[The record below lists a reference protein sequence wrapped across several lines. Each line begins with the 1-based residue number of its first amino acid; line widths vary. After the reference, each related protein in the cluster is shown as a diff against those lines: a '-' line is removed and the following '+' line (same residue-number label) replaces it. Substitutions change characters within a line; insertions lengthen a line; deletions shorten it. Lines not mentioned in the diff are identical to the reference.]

1 MRFGFAA
8 RDLVRDPEKDKVNIK
23 AVDGL
28 TVGGFSFAIAPGY
41 SSGAVFVSSCGGCF
55 AALYAAFVV
64 GGISTHPSRKS
75 RRNGNIKP
83 LSGCPKTAEILS
95 GCPDSLKTAQN

>member
-1 MRFGFAA
+1 MIGGLKNDRFVCVGFAA
-8 RDLVRDPEKDKVNIK
+8 RDPVRDPEKDKVNIK

-55 AALYAAFVV
+55 AAL
-64 GGISTHPSRKS
+64 
-75 RRNGNIKP
+75 
-83 LSGCPKTAEILS
+83 
-95 GCPDSLKTAQN
+95 